1 MSELNKSSDE
11 IDLAEI
17 ARKLWLG
24 RKTILI
30 TTAVFFV
37 IGIFLALIT
46 PKKYRSEAT
55 LLIETDAGSQTGMN
69 TLIQQIAA
77 ASGINISQKQINDA
91 LTPDLYP
98 VITASTPFLLELSQ
112 SEVTDPGTGKP
123 VAVAQ
128 YLEQYP
134 PKTLGGILTEYTI
147 GLPGKVIGLF
157 ARQKKNKGEQ
167 VEQGERGKQ
176 GERVNGLTGEPKK
189 RYYLSKDHSAAGL
202 PVTDSVLNSGNLEL
216 NNAGTRIQSPVEGE
230 VMMPLTDDQ
239 LRAIGRLKAC
249 ITAEA
254 TSKSK
259 IKTTAPNMLTVSTEV
274 HNADVAVELTGLVV
288 ESLTRY
294 IGEYR
299 TRKVKSD
306 LRFIDDQLAEAEQ
319 KYRRA
324 QQALAA
330 TTDRN
335 QNILLATARTDANRR
350 QSEYQLAYNVYNSL
364 LQLKEQAK
372 IKVQEYTPVFTMIDP
387 PSRAARISEGSK
399 IEMIMLFLGILTG
412 IAIVFGVPALR
423 KFWKSIKTVA

>member
-1 MSELNKSSDE
+1 MTDIDKQPDE
-11 IDLAEI
+11 IDLTEI
-17 ARKLWLG
+17 VRKLWLG

-30 TTAVFFV
+30 TTAIFFV
-37 IGIFLALIT
+37 IGIFLALIS
-46 PKKYRSEAT
+46 PKKYHSEAT

-98 VITASTPFLLELSQ
+98 VITQSTPFLLELSQ
-112 SEVTDPGTGKP
+112 AEVTDPITNKP
-123 VAVAQ
+123 VSVAH
-128 YLEQYP
+128 YLKQNP
-134 PKTLGGILTEYTI
+134 PKTLGGIILEYTI

-157 ARQKKNKGEQ
+157 GKDDRDSLAQEAIVNSRGAKKYLL
-167 VEQGERGKQ
+167 GKDQ
-176 GERVNGLTGEPKK
+176 LAVGSP
-189 RYYLSKDHSAAGL
+189 L
-202 PVTDSVLNSGNLEL
+202 PDSLLHHENPEL
-216 NNAGTRIQSPVEGE
+216 NKAEARIQSPSEGA
-230 VMMPLTDDQ
+230 MLTPLTRGQ
-239 LRAIGRLKAC
+239 LQSIGRLKAC

-259 IKTTAPNMLTVSTEV
+259 IKTAAPNMLTVSVEV
-274 HNADVAVELTGLVV
+274 HDAEVAVELTALVV

-294 IGEYR
+294 ISEYR

-306 LRFIDDQLAEAEQ
+306 LQFIDDQLAEAEV

-350 QSEYQLAYNVYNSL
+350 QSEYELAFNVYNSL
-364 LQLKEQAK
+364 VQLKEQAK
-372 IKVQEYTPVFTMIDP
+372 IKVQENTPVFTLIEP
-387 PSRAARISEGSK
+387 PSKAEKISQGLK
-399 IEMIMLFLGILTG
+399 IEMIMLFLGFVTG
-412 IAIVFGVPALR
+412 IAIVFGIPAWKKFR
-423 KFWKSIKTVA
+423 KTLKQGE

>member
-37 IGIFLALIT
+37 IGTFLALIT

-112 SEVTDPGTGKP
+112 AEVTDPSTSKT
-123 VAVAQ
+123 VSVAQ

-134 PKTLGGILTEYTI
+134 PKTLGGIIMEYTI

-157 ARQKKNKGEQ
+157 GKKDKAEGEQ
-167 VEQGERGKQ
+167 VEQGKE
-176 GERVNGLTGEPKK
+176 GERVNGLTGEAKK
-189 RYYLSKDHSAAGL
+189 RYFPGKDHPATGGA
-202 PVTDSVLNSGNLEL
+202 VTDSVLNSGNPEL
-216 NNAGTRIQSPVEGE
+216 STSGTRIQSPVEGE
-230 VMMPLTDDQ
+230 LMMPLTIDQ
-239 LRAIGRLKAC
+239 LRAIKRLKAC

-259 IKTTAPNMLTVSTEV
+259 IKTAAPNMLTVSAEV
-274 HNADVAVELTGLVV
+274 HDEDVAVELTGLVV

-306 LRFIDDQLAEAEQ
+306 LRFIDDQLAEAEL

-350 QSEYQLAYNVYNSL
+350 KSEYELAFNVYNSL
-364 LQLKEQAK
+364 LQFREQAK

-387 PSRAARISEGSK
+387 PSKAEKISQGLKVEL
-399 IEMIMLFLGILTG
+399 IMLFLGILTG
-412 IAIVFGVPALR
+412 IATVFGIPALR
-423 KFWKSIKTVA
+423 KFWKTLQP